1 MGMVNEEQSDWVFF
15 FVDCNVPVLHGP
27 DTIVPQAAP

>member
-1 MGMVNEEQSDWVFF
+1 MGMVNEKQSDWVF